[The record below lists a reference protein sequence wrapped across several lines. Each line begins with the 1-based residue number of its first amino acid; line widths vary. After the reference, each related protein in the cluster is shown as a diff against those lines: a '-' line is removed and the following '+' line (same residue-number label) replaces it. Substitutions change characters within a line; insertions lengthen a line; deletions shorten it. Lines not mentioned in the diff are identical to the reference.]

1 VSVLT
6 GELAR
11 GLQPFLLAVPRT
23 SGGKSPPVRQMG
35 QNTTCRPGAPPIIG
49 PLLEP
54 GRHADRQELNPLMI
68 TEPSRT
74 GDATSPLEAD
84 LAGGDSIRIEAIS
97 SQSHRSP
104 SAVPSLA
111 ERIVR
116 AEARVTVI
124 GLGYVGLPLALAFA
138 RAGFTVQGLDIDP
151 RKIASLAEGA
161 SYIDD
166 VRDDQVAGLV
176 ETGCFTPTGDPTVLS
191 DADVVIICV
200 PTPYTKTK
208 QPDLTCIY
216 QAASMVVEHLHP
228 GMLVILES
236 TTYPGTTQEV
246 LQPLLEAHG
255 LRSGQDFHLA
265 YSPERVDPGNSKFTL
280 RNTPKIV
287 SGITPEATELAKA
300 LYCHVAETVVPVS
313 TPRVAEMAKLMENTF
328 RHVNIGLANEMAV
341 LCGKLGIDIWEVIDA
356 AATKPFGFMP
366 FYPGPGVG
374 GHCIPIDPY
383 YFAWKVQEEESRA
396 RLIEL
401 AGDINDRMPDYVVE
415 KVGDALNDRGKS
427 LRGSKILVLGVAYK
441 NNVADVRESPALKVI
456 QRLHRK
462 GAEVEYHD
470 PHVPVCQ
477 NGSGPMYSRPL
488 EQEAVRRADCVVIL
502 TAHRDLPYD
511 MIAGTASL
519 IVDTRNALAPRQGEH
534 IVRL

>member
-1 VSVLT
+1 
-6 GELAR
+6 
-11 GLQPFLLAVPRT
+11 
-23 SGGKSPPVRQMG
+23 
-35 QNTTCRPGAPPIIG
+35 
-49 PLLEP
+49 
-54 GRHADRQELNPLMI
+54 MI
-68 TEPSRT
+68 TEPSR
-74 GDATSPLEAD
+74 
-84 LAGGDSIRIEAIS
+84 RIIS
-97 SQSHRSP
+97 SPVDLEGDEQSAP
-104 SAVPSLA
+104 AAWTANAASLA
-111 ERIVR
+111 ERIR
-116 AEARVTVI
+116 QAEAQVTVI

-138 RAGFTVQGLDIDP
+138 RAGFTVHGLDVDA
-151 RKIASLAEGA
+151 RKVADLAEGT

-166 VRDDQVAGLV
+166 VSDAQVAELV
-176 ETGCFTPTGDPTVLS
+176 RAGRFQPSADAGVLR
-191 DADVVIICV
+191 DADVVVICV

-216 QAASMVVEHLHP
+216 QAATMVVEHLHP
-228 GMLVILES
+228 GMLVVLES

-246 LQPLLEAHG
+246 LQPLLEARG
-255 LRSGQDFHLA
+255 LVCGRDFELA
-265 YSPERVDPGNSKFTL
+265 YSPERVDPGNPRYTL
-280 RNTPKIV
+280 ANTPKIV
-287 SGITPEATELAKA
+287 SGVAEQAAELAEL
-300 LYCHVAETVVPVS
+300 LYQHVAEAVVPVS

-328 RHVNIGLANEMAV
+328 RHVNIGLANEMAM

-441 NNVADVRESPALKVI
+441 SNVGDVRESPALKVI

-462 GAEVEYHD
+462 GAEVQYHD
-470 PHVPVCQ
+470 PHVPVFQ
-477 NGSGPMYSRPL
+477 NGAGPLYSRAL
-488 EQEAVRRADCVVIL
+488 EERVVREADCVIIL
-502 TAHRDLPYD
+502 TAHEGLPYG
-511 MIAGTASL
+511 MVAASASL
-519 IVDTRNALAPRQGEH
+519 IVDTRNALAPRRGHH
-534 IVRL
+534 IIRL

>member
-1 VSVLT
+1 MISEPSCAHDVT
-6 GELAR
+6 R
-11 GLQPFLLAVPRT
+11 
-23 SGGKSPPVRQMG
+23 
-35 QNTTCRPGAPPIIG
+35 
-49 PLLEP
+49 PLLELI
-54 GRHADRQELNPLMI
+54 RQ
-68 TEPSRT
+68 
-74 GDATSPLEAD
+74 
-84 LAGGDSIRIEAIS
+84 
-97 SQSHRSP
+97 
-104 SAVPSLA
+104 
-111 ERIVR
+111 
-116 AEARVTVI
+116 AEARITVV
-124 GLGYVGLPLALAFA
+124 GLGYVGLPLALALA
-138 RAGFTVQGLDIDP
+138 RAGFAVQGLDVDP
-151 RKIASLAEGA
+151 RKVASLHEGS

-166 VRDDQVAGLV
+166 VGDATITELLESGRFA
-176 ETGCFTPTGDPTVLS
+176 PTGDPAVLS
-191 DADVVIICV
+191 QADAAIICV

-246 LQPLLEAHG
+246 LQPLLEGRG
-255 LRSGQDFHLA
+255 LVCGRDFELA
-265 YSPERVDPGNSKFTL
+265 YSPERVDPGNPRFTL

-287 SGITPEATELAKA
+287 SGVTEEATELAVA
-300 LYCHVAETVVPVS
+300 LYGHFAESVVPVS
-313 TPRVAEMAKLMENTF
+313 SPRVAEMAKLMENTF
-328 RHVNIGLANEMAV
+328 RHVNIGLANEMAM

-427 LRGSKILVLGVAYK
+427 TRGSRILVLGVAYK
-441 NNVADVRESPALKVI
+441 SNVSDVRESPALKVI
-456 QRLHRK
+456 HRLHRK

-470 PHVPVCQ
+470 PHVPMFV
-477 NGSGPMYSRPL
+477 NGSGPMYSTSLSEER
-488 EQEAVRRADCVVIL
+488 VRQADCVIIL
-502 TAHRDLPYD
+502 TAHQDLPYP
-511 MIAGTASL
+511 MIVGNASL
-519 IVDTRNALAPRQGEH
+519 IVDTRNALALFGFSDGGRH